1 MISEIDIQRTAVIMI
16 KRYGDTADFE
26 ACLRA
31 DELSAEGDSAG
42 MRVWLRILAAIDTLR
57 SVQPGEMRQ

>member
-1 MISEIDIQRTAVIMI
+1 MI

-31 DELSAEGDSAG
+31 DKLGAEGDRDR
-42 MRVWLRILAAIDTLR
+42 MRVWLRILKAIDALQN
-57 SVQPGEMRQ
+57 VQPGETRQ